1 MFEVKWETVCWIVF
15 FTSFLSSSSV
25 LAKVNFLS
33 FAYFYV
39 VLLLSLLS
47 FMFCIFVCF
56 CPKTSSDI
64 QSNKKNLFILII
76 TLGCSSRLG
85 SSSSHGWGWSSP
97 SCCSRGRGTPLVDS
111 QPLKH
116 SKWCPS
122 KSHSTDTREVEIF
135 WYVFVFL
142 TFSSF
147 RCVQNMNFQGNCD
160 FVK

>member
-25 LAKVNFLS
+25 LGKVNF
-33 FAYFYV
+33 Y
-39 VLLLSLLS
+39 LLPISTL
-47 FMFCIFVCF
+47 FCF
-56 CPKTSSDI
+56 CLSSPLCFAFLSAFAQRPLLI
-64 QSNKKNLFILII
+64 YRARKNLFILII

-135 WYVFVFL
+135 WYVFFFL